1 MRGGEED
8 VQVWGGMVC
17 GILGEG
23 MRWGMGGRCGLK
35 VVVVCDVG
43 QDGK

>member
-1 MRGGEED
+1 MVGGFL
-8 VQVWGGMVC
+8 V
-17 GILGEG
+17 EG
-23 MRWGMGGRCGLK
+23 MGWEMGWRYGLK

>member
-8 VQVWGGMVC
+8 VQVWGGMV
-17 GILGEG
+17 GGFLGEG
-23 MRWGMGGRCGLK
+23 MGWLMGWRCGLK